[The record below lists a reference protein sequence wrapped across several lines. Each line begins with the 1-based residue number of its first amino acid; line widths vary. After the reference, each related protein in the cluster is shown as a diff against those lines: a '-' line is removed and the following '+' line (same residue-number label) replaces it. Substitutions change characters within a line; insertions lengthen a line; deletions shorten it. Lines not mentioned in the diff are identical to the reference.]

1 MTTGTE
7 IQHPMAD
14 AHQPGLRL
22 CPSSA
27 DYSSVHN
34 SSRSES
40 NRALPGSKVLPRI
53 SVPLMKWF
61 VWYSRRYIRKHF
73 HSLRVS
79 LAGMPPQ
86 SSGLPLVLYLN
97 HASWWDPLVCLVVKD
112 EFFAN
117 RNGFAPIDATMLERY
132 KMFGKLGFFGVEQQ
146 TRRGAVQFLRTAE
159 AVLQSPNRLLAI
171 TPQSRFAD
179 PRERPIRFERGLGHL
194 AARLDRAMFV
204 PVAAEYI
211 FWEERLPEIL
221 VRFGEPVEIQSR
233 KQDNLAAKD
242 WTTLFEEK
250 LTATQDALAIQAQS
264 RNPDDFQ
271 TVLHGGAGQGG
282 IYDLWRSFKARLR
295 GEGFR
300 KEHGTK

>member
-1 MTTGTE
+1 MTAKASPNSMTAA
-7 IQHPMAD
+7 HP
-14 AHQPGLRL
+14 PRLGLR
-22 CPSSA
+22 PSTA
-27 DYSSVHN
+27 DHVLAPN
-34 SSRSES
+34 SSKSERQRGMPRST
-40 NRALPGSKVLPRI
+40 VLPRI
-53 SVPLMKWF
+53 SAPLMKWF

-86 SSGLPLVLYLN
+86 TSGLPLVLYSN
-97 HASWWDPLVCLVVKD
+97 HASWWDALVCLVVKD
-112 EFFAN
+112 EFFAD
-117 RNGFAPIDATMLERY
+117 RNGFAPIDATMLGRY
-132 KMFGKLGFFGVEQQ
+132 KMFGKFGFFGVEQN

-159 AVLQSPNRLLAI
+159 AVLQSPARLLAI

-204 PVAAEYI
+204 PVAAEYV

-221 VRFGEPVEIQSR
+221 VRFGEPVEIQSG
-233 KQDNLAAKD
+233 KQDNLDAED
-242 WTTLFEEK
+242 WTTSFEEK
-250 LTATQDALAIQAQS
+250 LTATQDALAIQAQG

-282 IYDLWRSFKARLR
+282 IYDLWRSVKARLR
-295 GEGFR
+295 GERFT